1 MSQQLINIFYQ
12 SHIGSW
18 AILVLLFFVS
28 YFLVKGGIRKGGK
41 IVHMILRLFYI
52 IQIVSGVGLLMA
64 YQFPAAFI
72 IKAIIAIVM
81 IYAMEMILVRTQ
93 KGTMEKGGLYWAILL
108 ISLVLVILLGFEV
121 ISF

>member
-28 YFLVKGGIRKGGK
+28 YFLLKGGIRKGAK

-52 IQIVSGVGLLMA
+52 IQVVSGVGLLMVHQFAAA
-64 YQFPAAFI
+64 YI
-72 IKAIIAIVM
+72 IKGIIAIVM

-108 ISLVLVILLGFEV
+108 ISLLLVILLGFEV
-121 ISF
+121 IPF